1 VYEGDFT
8 HLARRR
14 CEAAGNADD
23 DLVQL
28 FGRFEVLKLCDDR
41 ADRVFSALFD
51 DLAALE
57 FVWIDVADEFAQRVE
72 MFAPRDG
79 LIVLFD
85 ERNRQVCILQ
95 KRPIIQTYHKS
106 CNLSLMIEKI
116 LTPGQMLGER
126 ERLRAAGA
134 RLVFTNGV
142 FDLLHV
148 GHVRYLAQ
156 ARALGDA
163 LVVAINSDR
172 TVRELKGPDRPV
184 FNEAE
189 RAEILA
195 ALRYVDYVT
204 IFDDVSPRSLIA
216 RLLPDVLVKG
226 GDYGLDQI
234 HGREE
239 VEAAGGKVISLP
251 FVEGASTTS
260 LIDKMRK

>member
-1 VYEGDFT
+1 
-8 HLARRR
+8 
-14 CEAAGNADD
+14 
-23 DLVQL
+23 
-28 FGRFEVLKLCDDR
+28 
-41 ADRVFSALFD
+41 
-51 DLAALE
+51 
-57 FVWIDVADEFAQRVE
+57 
-72 MFAPRDG
+72 
-79 LIVLFD
+79 
-85 ERNRQVCILQ
+85 
-95 KRPIIQTYHKS
+95 
-106 CNLSLMIEKI
+106 MIEKI
-116 LTPGQMLGER
+116 LTPEQMLGER
-126 ERLRAAGA
+126 KRLRAAGV

-148 GHVRYLAQ
+148 GHVRYIAQ
-156 ARALGDA
+156 ARSLGDA

-195 ALRYVDYVT
+195 ALRWVDYVT

-251 FVEGASTTS
+251 FVKGASTTS
-260 LIDKMRK
+260 LIDKMSRGFRG